1 MQQRIKE
8 IKQSFR
14 LLMDGS
20 ISQSMRDKGVDY
32 HLNWGVTLPRLRQ
45 MADEI
50 RSEILVE
57 SAQKAAE
64 ADVAKE
70 KIAEDTLYDLSIALW
85 KEDIRECKMLATLL
99 MPPVRMLPEVT
110 EIWMDQTTTQEV
122 AEQAAFNLY
131 QYLPYAPQIAY
142 EWIASSNEL
151 RQLCGYHILSRLFMA
166 KREPNERGIN
176 EFVDQA
182 LSALMSPSLPVRK
195 AALQALQH
203 FADLGLLYKRLAQSA
218 LRSIDLDIL

>member
-14 LLMDGS
+14 SQMDGS
-20 ISQSMRDKGVDY
+20 VSQSMRDKGVDY

-50 RSEILVE
+50 RSEIRVE
-57 SAQKAAE
+57 SAQKAADK
-64 ADVAKE
+64 DVTAE
-70 KIAEDTLYDLSIALW
+70 KVAEDSLYDLSIALW
-85 KEDIRECKMLATLL
+85 KENIRECKILATLL
-99 MPPVRMLPEVT
+99 MPPSRMLPEVA

-131 QYLPYAPQIAY
+131 QHLFYAPQKAY
-142 EWIASSNEL
+142 EWIASSGEL

-182 LSALMSPSLPVRK
+182 LCALTSSSLPVRK

-203 FADLGLLYKRLAQSA
+203 FAALGLLYKRLAQSA
-218 LRSIDLDIL
+218 LRSINLDIL